1 MIQSEVGF
9 QQSLEIIADMYKS
22 LAELHQRVAPLNS
35 RNYQILAEGPVEE
48 IRRAQ
53 QDINEY
59 LGVTEQFAAETD
71 SAVPSPAIA
80 PSSDSIVPDHL
91 SARNR
96 Q

>member
-48 IRRAQ
+48 IRRV
-53 QDINEY
+53 
-59 LGVTEQFAAETD
+59 GVGAARALVR
-71 SAVPSPAIA
+71 SA
-80 PSSDSIVPDHL
+80 
-91 SARNR
+91 
-96 Q
+96 